1 MYTNYFPSSLL
12 YILTTLLRYF
22 DFWKKIDAKAIR
34 KIQAMK
40 RGNDARKAAKIEK
53 ARLAEEARLVEEAR
67 LAEVARLQA
76 LEGKFIKS
84 FSQLIIFVKKYNE
97 TNN

>member
-1 MYTNYFPSSLL
+1 
-12 YILTTLLRYF
+12 
-22 DFWKKIDAKAIR
+22 
-34 KIQAMK
+34 MK

-84 FSQLIIFVKKYNE
+84 FSQLIIFVKK
-97 TNN
+97 

>member
-1 MYTNYFPSSLL
+1 
-12 YILTTLLRYF
+12 
-22 DFWKKIDAKAIR
+22 
-34 KIQAMK
+34 MK

-76 LEGKFIKS
+76 LEGKFVKVFFFNCCFIYIK
-84 FSQLIIFVKKYNE
+84 KK
-97 TNN
+97 

>member
-1 MYTNYFPSSLL
+1 
-12 YILTTLLRYF
+12 
-22 DFWKKIDAKAIR
+22 
-34 KIQAMK
+34 MK

-76 LEGKFIKS
+76 LEGKFIKV
-84 FSQLIIFVKKYNE
+84 IFNCLLYIKK
-97 TNN
+97 